1 MARQWRS
8 ILLNRPWKATME
20 RWPLAKRNLF
30 MLLVIDAGNT
40 NTSLG
45 VFNDSELVAHWRL
58 TTARSRTV
66 DEYGVHAR
74 NLFEL
79 AGIDFKTINAIAIAS
94 VVPPLN
100 YTLKTM
106 AESYFHLTPLFVD
119 HTTDTGLTILYQ
131 PASDVGADRIVDAVA
146 AIQKYGAPCIVV
158 DFGTATTFN
167 AINSKAQYVGGAI
180 TPGIMIS
187 SDALFERTA
196 KLPRVDIRRPQ
207 KNNGSTTIAA
217 MQSGLYY
224 GFVGLVDGV
233 LRKMIEEMGT
243 TPRAPRVIATGGL
256 ASLIATGS
264 EFIEQVDDTL
274 TLEGLRLVYE
284 RNASPKSKVQTPNSE
299 S

>member
-1 MARQWRS
+1 
-8 ILLNRPWKATME
+8 
-20 RWPLAKRNLF
+20 

-45 VFNDSELVAHWRL
+45 VFAGRELIAHWRL

-74 NLFEL
+74 NLFQLAEL
-79 AGIDFKTINAIAIAS
+79 DFEAIDAIAIAS

-106 AESYFHLTPLFVD
+106 AETYFHLTPMFVD
-119 HTTDTGLTILYQ
+119 HSTDTGLEILYE

-146 AIQKYGAPCIVV
+146 AIEKYGAPCIVV

-167 AINSKAQYVGGAI
+167 AIDKESRYVGGAI

-207 KNNGSTTIAA
+207 KVIGTSTVTA
-217 MQSGLYY
+217 MQSGLYH

-233 LRKMIEEMGT
+233 LRTMTQELGGS
-243 TPRAPRVIATGGL
+243 PRVIATGGL

-264 EFIEQVDDTL
+264 EFIELVDETL
-274 TLEGLRLVYE
+274 TLEGLRLIYE
-284 RNASPKSKVQTPNSE
+284 RTASE
-299 S
+299 E